1 MEFLEGGEPASVR
14 KESCNLKPILLAALG
29 ATGRAWLRDVHLQ
42 NAQGS
47 ESKKKEIIIKF
58 IQIQT
63 AGKNKYVSFSLIT
76 IKIYKNISD
85 NLTHFFLQTYSINL
99 CLPLILHGLLL
110 LSSFFIVWHLCCPCG
125 SYGMSL
131 TKGWFEGW
139 TPTTPRLSRHI

>member
-1 MEFLEGGEPASVR
+1 MNVCVQAFSIQYYWKRNALPQKSLSYQSFFVFPIYRYCKRDGVESFSLVEFLEGGEPASVR

-47 ESKKKEIIIKF
+47 ESKKKEIIIKL

-85 NLTHFFLQTYSINL
+85 NLTYFLFKH
-99 CLPLILHGLLL
+99 IL
-110 LSSFFIVWHLCCPCG
+110 
-125 SYGMSL
+125 
-131 TKGWFEGW
+131 
-139 TPTTPRLSRHI
+139 

>member
-85 NLTHFFLQTYSINL
+85 NLTHFFFANIFYKFMFASDFTWLTFAFLLLY
-99 CLPLILHGLLL
+99 CMAFMLPLWKLRDVLDQGL
-110 LSSFFIVWHLCCPCG
+110 V
-125 SYGMSL
+125 
-131 TKGWFEGW
+131 
-139 TPTTPRLSRHI
+139 

>member
-1 MEFLEGGEPASVR
+1 MYVCRLFPYNIIEKEKFTLLKKCPAAKESIISKLFVFPIYRYCKRDGVESFSLVEFLEGGEPASVR

-47 ESKKKEIIIKF
+47 ESKKKEIIIKL

-85 NLTHFFLQTYSINL
+85 NLTYFLFKH
-99 CLPLILHGLLL
+99 IL
-110 LSSFFIVWHLCCPCG
+110 
-125 SYGMSL
+125 
-131 TKGWFEGW
+131 
-139 TPTTPRLSRHI
+139 